1 MANKVFVELEVD
13 DKGALKSIR
22 NFEDSFTAAG
32 KSATKRAGQ
41 IGSSFD
47 IATGKVTTFTKEAS
61 TGLKKTNSALSTFAG
76 TLGAIAVSRG
86 IAIINQQIQES
97 IQLAIDFDKAL
108 IGVEKTTGLTGKS
121 LEDLGKETLKLSK
134 TIPKSATALLELEKI
149 AGQLGVRGSKNLLK
163 FAETMTRLEASTD
176 IVGEEGAQNI
186 LKILNITEEGVGS
199 IENFGSAV
207 SFLGNNFNVTESQ
220 IVKAGTNIAAATSR
234 FDLSSA
240 DVLALATATTELG
253 IRAELS
259 GSAVGRGF
267 RAIDKSIKEGGS
279 SFTLLQQ
286 LTGMTG
292 EQLKKTFE
300 KDAAS
305 VFAKFIDGLG
315 KNLGQASSVLEQ
327 FGLKGEEIEKVLP
340 SLAKKSDR
348 LTRSISDS
356 NTEFSKNTSL
366 LKESAAAFKSL
377 EARGEIADNKLDAL
391 GKTVGGPL
399 ADAWIKFKERI
410 AETGGALEKTI
421 SKIGEL
427 TGDSAAEELAKI
439 TFQIDQNERAL
450 KADQKALEDLK
461 ASGGRGTF
469 ASLFLKDEEDFNA
482 SIEKT
487 NDRLGELKKRA
498 EDLKAQ
504 TFVGP
509 IQEPGQPA
517 GEGGDDGEDLDKL
530 DEQLSE
536 KNRLILNKRKELA
549 ISIAELEEGI
559 ANENQIAEEERTIAD
574 NESSEEEKINALVR
588 LQEFEEQR
596 IEIAEE
602 AALARTQLIVD
613 ENERSLEQEKIRTQT
628 VAKLAALD
636 NKRKEKAQ
644 KAVQKKREELAKASS
659 QAEIGFA
666 KATADAVLAIAG
678 DNGIA
683 ALAIGKAFAVADV
696 FVKDGLARASAA
708 AAALSAAS
716 AAGPAAPAVFST
728 ALAGFNAAITK
739 NTALSL
745 GTIAA
750 QTVAGVARMQTG
762 GIVAGPQTGDR
773 NLIRADGGEGILT
786 REGVRA
792 IADANR
798 GGQIG
803 ADGSS
808 SRNVTVQV
816 ENFIGEE
823 SFVAEL
829 VERLNDVQEFSG
841 ARLEARGE
849 T

>member
-22 NFEDSFTAAG
+22 NFEDSFKVAG
-32 KSATKRAGQ
+32 KSATRSAGQ

-61 TGLKKTNSALSTFAG
+61 TGLKKTNSALSVFAG

-108 IGVEKTTGLTGKS
+108 IGVEKTTGLTGKA
-121 LEDLGKETLKLSK
+121 LEDLGKDTLKLSK
-134 TIPKSATALLELEKI
+134 TIPKSAVELLKLEKI
-149 AGQLGVRGSKNLLK
+149 AGQLGVRGSANLLK
-163 FAETMTRLEASTD
+163 FSETMVRLEASTD
-176 IVGEEGAQNI
+176 IVGEEGAQSI
-186 LKILNITEEGVGS
+186 LKILNITEEGVDK

-207 SFLGNNFNVTESQ
+207 SFLGNNYNVTESQ
-220 IVKAGTNIAAATSR
+220 IVKAGQNIAAATSR

-240 DVLALATATTELG
+240 DVLSLATATTELG

-267 RAIDKSIKEGGS
+267 RAIDKSIKEGGK
-279 SFTLLQQ
+279 SFELLQQ
-286 LTGMTG
+286 LTGLTG
-292 EQLKKTFE
+292 DQLKKTFE
-300 KDAAS
+300 QDATQ
-305 VFAKFIDGLG
+305 VFTKFIAGLG
-315 KNLGQASSVLEQ
+315 KNLGDSSAILEK
-327 FGLKGEEIEKVLP
+327 FGLAGEEIEKVLP

-348 LTRSISDS
+348 LTASVADS
-356 NTEFSKNTSL
+356 NTEFAKNTSL
-366 LKESAAAFKSL
+366 IRESAAAFKSL
-377 EARGEIADNKLDAL
+377 EAREEIADNKLDAL
-391 GKTVGGPL
+391 AKTVGGPL
-399 ADAWIKFKERI
+399 SNAWIKFKERI
-410 AETGGALEKTI
+410 AETGSALEKTI
-421 SKIGEL
+421 STIGEL
-427 TGDSAAEELAKI
+427 SSDSAAEELAKL

-487 NDRLGELKKRA
+487 NQRLGELKKRA

-517 GEGGDDGEDLDKL
+517 GEEDSGEDLDKL

-574 NESSEEEKINALVR
+574 NESSNEEKLEALMR

-613 ENERSLEQEKIRTQT
+613 ENERSLEQEKIRTQS
-628 VAKLAALD
+628 VAKFAALD
-636 NKRKEKAQ
+636 NKRKEKAE
-644 KAVQKKREELAKASS
+644 KALQKKREELAKASS

-716 AAGPAAPAVFST
+716 AAGPGAPAVFAT
-728 ALAGFNAAITK
+728 AMAGFNAAITK

-792 IADANR
+792 IAEANR

-803 ADGSS
+803 EGGAGA
-808 SRNVTVQV
+808 RTVTVNV
-816 ENFIGEE
+816 ENFIGQEE
-823 SFVAEL
+823 FVQEL
-829 VERLNDVQEFSG
+829 VDQLNDIQEFSG